1 VHAQTLFDRRRC
13 FFFFSWWS
21 WSFMSQCVTRQTGPL
36 VSLVGCFWIQQ
47 KRRTRQRMQFRGM
60 FASTTANKWGL
71 GHGRPSVHPDVGH
84 AVEHHGA
91 RVRTTT
97 LKDDSIG
104 VYTSHVVQQMLY
116 WWFLPSLCGKNGAD
130 FFLKLKWRRLA
141 SHRYGFQRKT
151 MRRLWWKDQVMLWS
165 PIHARPA
172 AARPSHLRP
181 THDCRR
187 RLRPPRGH
195 RPLPGDAAA
204 SRRPSLLRHRR
215 RARGRAVAPARPVA
229 TKSYSLH
236 YIHKRMV
243 GVDMLSTLLVGLDWL
258 VVQLYTLGPKRPLL
272 YWAISSTSSQTGAQ
286 VLPMNL
292 ISFWSCKNG
301 WIDDW
306 SCTVRAFF
314 AHRSH
319 ASPLYVGLLLFF
331 LSIAT
336 CI

>member
-1 VHAQTLFDRRRC
+1 MDSRGRRWDDFGGKTKLCYGRR
-13 FFFFSWWS
+13 F
-21 WSFMSQCVTRQTGPL
+21 TR
-36 VSLVGCFWIQQ
+36 
-47 KRRTRQRMQFRGM
+47 
-60 FASTTANKWGL
+60 
-71 GHGRPSVHPDVGH
+71 SVRDP
-84 AVEHHGA
+84 
-91 RVRTTT
+91 
-97 LKDDSIG
+97 
-104 VYTSHVVQQMLY
+104 
-116 WWFLPSLCGKNGAD
+116 
-130 FFLKLKWRRLA
+130 
-141 SHRYGFQRKT
+141 
-151 MRRLWWKDQVMLWS
+151 
-165 PIHARPA
+165 
-172 AARPSHLRP
+172 
-181 THDCRR
+181 
-187 RLRPPRGH
+187 
-195 RPLPGDAAA
+195 PLPGRHTSVRLTTAAA
-204 SRRPSLLRHRR
+204 VCDLHAGTVRC
-215 RARGRAVAPARPVA
+215 ARGRAVAPARPVA

-243 GVDMLSTLLVGLDWL
+243 GVYMLSTLLVGLDWL

-272 YWAISSTSSQTGAQ
+272 YWAISSTSSQTGAR